1 VILLATLI
9 LLVLAAVLIAWLGRF
24 EDEHLEDAFD
34 PQDRERLG
42 K

>member
-1 VILLATLI
+1 MLALLLLLLI
-9 LLVLAAVLIAWLGRF
+9 AAAVVIYALGRY
-24 EDEHLEDAFD
+24 EEAHLEDAFD